1 MAILKTEHLTYSY
14 STGTPFEVTAIE
26 DINIEIEP
34 GELVAV
40 IGHTGSGKST
50 LIQHFNGLLKPQSG
64 KVYVDGQD
72 IWESKKTLR
81 ASRFAVGLCFQY
93 PEYQL
98 FEETVYKDIAFG
110 PKNMKLSEEEI
121 DRRVRDAARYIGVTD
136 DMLEKS
142 PFDLSGGE
150 KRRVAIAGVMAMEP
164 KILILD
170 EPTAGLDPRGRDTI
184 LGLIRNYREETGRTV
199 MIVSHSMDDVAEIA
213 SKVLVINN
221 ARLVKDTATPEIY
234 TRSEELVSMG
244 LDIPQVTKVFLGLK
258 ENGIPVRTDVYTVEQ
273 ARAQLRELREKG
285 VLAW

>member
-221 ARLVKDTATPEIY
+221 ARVAMYGTVPEIY
-234 TRSEELVSMG
+234 ARSEELVFMG
-244 LDIPQVTKVFLGLK
+244 LDIPQVTKIFLGLK